1 MVTGFHPDQSGTL
14 ASLSQHDGQF
24 VVSAGV
30 STTLTLPVGNKSVVR
45 TVVDKMV
52 MGIVT
57 K

>member
-14 ASLSQHDGQF
+14 ASLFQHDGQF